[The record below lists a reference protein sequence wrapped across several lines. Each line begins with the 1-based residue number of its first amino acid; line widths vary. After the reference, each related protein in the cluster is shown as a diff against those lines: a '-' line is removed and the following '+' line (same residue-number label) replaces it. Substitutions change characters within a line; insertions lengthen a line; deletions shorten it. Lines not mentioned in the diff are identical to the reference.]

1 MILWVFHLAVKKTND
16 YQMKQKPIILTIDIC
31 VQMKKIELEYQIRS
45 SPSVLFSRLST
56 ASGLAEWFSDNV
68 HVEGSKYTFFWGKTS
83 QSAELLSIRPM
94 ESVKFRWIDSDEPS
108 EFEFYIV
115 MGEIIEDLSL
125 MVVDMVEEG
134 DEADNVKMWD
144 SAISRLRKAIGS

>member
-1 MILWVFHLAVKKTND
+1 
-16 YQMKQKPIILTIDIC
+16 
-31 VQMKKIELEYQIRS
+31 MKKIELEYQIRS

-68 HVEGSKYTFFWGKTS
+68 HVEGSKYTFIWGKTD
-83 QSAELLSIRPM
+83 QTAELLSVRPM
-94 ESVKFRWIDSDEPS
+94 ESVKFKWLEMEDPA

-125 MVVDMVEEG
+125 MVVDHIEEE
-134 DEADNVKMWD
+134 DEADVVKMWD
-144 SAISRLRKAIGS
+144 AAISRLRKAIGS